1 MKHATVKETASG
13 KFFISLTFDVDIE
26 PIETRKKFDR
36 IEAFDYSMPSLAV
49 SASGENDITK
59 DDIRWYRNLGSTA
72 LPTTGSR
79 NTGSGSYT
87 RRQQTGG
94 MTSFISSLGKSP
106 ILLMPS

>member
-1 MKHATVKETASG
+1 MEVEACDGQVKETASG

-59 DDIRWYRNLGSTA
+59 DDIRWYRNLEERIAKEQRRLEVRLCQLLAAETQDREATREGSK
-72 LPTTGSR
+72 
-79 NTGSGSYT
+79 
-87 RRQQTGG
+87 QEE
-94 MTSFISSLGKSP
+94 
-106 ILLMPS
+106 